1 MSRFKTWLAA
11 ALLSVSA
18 MSHAQS
24 PRFILCIDQTWYPF
38 TYLMS
43 YRAGGVFVD
52 MVEEAGDRLGLKVR
66 VRPLDWTRCMEHV
79 REGTIDAVLGI
90 SYRNAAER
98 NQFLHYPM
106 NGNEADTR
114 YSLSNLEDAVVT
126 LHSQNY
132 EYDGNPYS
140 LPQPVRIPNG
150 YALVDALRGLDI
162 EVDDSAQGDQANLIK
177 LSAER
182 DGSVIML
189 RQLAEVLADREFFDS
204 QLHISEQAYTS
215 VDFYLAFSV
224 EAGLSPQLRQAV
236 WDAVRDIRED
246 EVLMRSYYEEH
257 TP

>member
-1 MSRFKTWLAA
+1 MSRMKLWLVATVLTFSTMA
-11 ALLSVSA
+11 Q
-18 MSHAQS
+18 AQS
-24 PRFILCIDQTWYPF
+24 PRFILCVDQTWYPF

-52 MVEEAGDRLGLKVR
+52 IVEEAGDRLGLKVR
-66 VRPLDWTRCMEHV
+66 VRPIDWGRCMEHV
-79 REGTIDAVLGI
+79 REGTVDAVLGI
-90 SYRNAAER
+90 SYVEDRTS
-98 NQFLHYPM
+98 FLHYPM
-106 NGNEADTR
+106 LNSDIDSR
-114 YSLSNLEDAVVT
+114 YSLSTLDDAVVT
-126 LHSQNY
+126 LQSQNY
-132 EYDGNPYS
+132 EYDGNPHS

-150 YALVDALRGLDI
+150 YALVDTMRALKI

-177 LSAER
+177 LSA
-182 DGSVIML
+182 DKNGSVIML

-246 EVLMRSYYEEH
+246 EALIRSYYEAH